1 MGWAWEEGRKMLK
14 EEYIR
19 CVATHSA
26 SMHLSCKYENELFNT
41 PIFILA
47 QGKKRRKTNCQSI
60 ELLKRQLWRRTGLKQ
75 LRAPKIM
82 SSLGKYN
89 QQEHKH
95 HSCLGCSWVLSEG
108 KQRVSSSL
116 SSPLHH
122 CSLGEESGLEGK
134 AVPRGKPD
142 PLAHLSPPRLPQPSP
157 GPGTWSTRGHLKPPT
172 SAGAQWHP
180 ARLQKPPRDQ
190 VFPCAARGAL
200 QFPRPWAP
208 PGHQLVIQGHLSW
221 L

>member
-1 MGWAWEEGRKMLK
+1 
-14 EEYIR
+14 
-19 CVATHSA
+19 
-26 SMHLSCKYENELFNT
+26 
-41 PIFILA
+41 
-47 QGKKRRKTNCQSI
+47 
-60 ELLKRQLWRRTGLKQ
+60 
-75 LRAPKIM
+75 M
-82 SSLGKYN
+82 SSLGKHN

-116 SSPLHH
+116 FSPLHH

-157 GPGTWSTRGHLKPPT
+157 GPGTWSPRGHLKPPT
-172 SAGAQWHP
+172 SVGAQRHP
-180 ARLQKPPRDQ
+180 ARLRKPPRDQ
-190 VFPCAARGAL
+190 VFPRAARGAL

-208 PGHQLVIQGHLSW
+208 PGHQLVIQGVGSKHPRGAYWTKPSTSQSLPAAQAG
-221 L
+221 